1 LANEF
6 NGQEPL
12 NDIIPYWVVDLMLR
26 NKLPPIKDPTISFF
40 LGPDKSIEKPLPS
53 LPHGSVKL
61 SANKFLRVA
70 KVTVYVVNK
79 LNLKLT
85 DIEPV
90 DYIEILCN
98 NEVITPETSLATVK
112 KFYWKSSEE
121 VMLKY
126 RISSKHL
133 KAK

>member
-1 LANEF
+1 
-6 NGQEPL
+6 
-12 NDIIPYWVVDLMLR
+12 
-26 NKLPPIKDPTISFF
+26 
-40 LGPDKSIEKPLPS
+40 
-53 LPHGSVKL
+53 
-61 SANKFLRVA
+61 LRVA

-85 DIEPV
+85 DVEPV